1 MKGKA
6 VLFLLMSFLL
16 FLISLHFGQQ
26 RGDLAGADEQAEHL
40 IKEIVP
46 DFEPWFSPL
55 WEPPSGEIETMIF
68 SLQAAIGGLIIGY
81 ILGKRSI

>member
-1 MKGKA
+1 MRGKV
-6 VLFLLMSFLL
+6 VLFLFASFLL
-16 FLISLHFGQQ
+16 FLVSLHFGQQ

-40 IKEIVP
+40 IREITP
-46 DFEPWFSPL
+46 NFEPWFSPL

-81 ILGKRSI
+81 ILGKRST